1 MDCIKQERRR
11 TPKARRNGGVST
23 WGSYK
28 RNFEG
33 GSLSL
38 TACLPGLTALSS
50 SLSLS
55 LPPSLTVIRS
65 SVNLPSIPIGQDLC
79 SHFISFKPLFLGTLL
94 ASKCLWQSGKKK
106 KKQRMMCPS
115 VCIVLEH
122 QLKRSVL
129 RTHVQ
134 REGLAKGFVLV
145 KGHVLILVRNKIT
158 SIY

>member
-65 SVNLPSIPIGQDLC
+65 SVNLPSIPTGQDLC
-79 SHFISFKPLFLGTLL
+79 SHFIGFKPLFLGTLL
-94 ASKCLWQSGKKK
+94 ASKCLWQSEKNH
-106 KKQRMMCPS
+106 RMMRLS
-115 VCIVLEH
+115 VHIVLEH
-122 QLKRSVL
+122 QLKRSML

-134 REGLAKGFVLV
+134 RTELAKGIVLV